1 MLVETV
7 SYWQPK
13 VGNKALFLSLA
24 KRYLGA
30 NMRTIVSHRRT
41 VLLMLIGLVELKVSF
56 QFNIIEAYKVL
67 GQKLL
72 LRSLMWR
79 LYQI

>member
-1 MLVETV
+1 
-7 SYWQPK
+7 
-13 VGNKALFLSLA
+13 
-24 KRYLGA
+24 
-30 NMRTIVSHRRT
+30 MRTIVSHRRI